1 MGNRGQLM
9 RLGDLLRGLDQAI
22 IHGNPDTEISGV
34 RYDSRRVTPGDLFVA
49 MPGQKADGHQ
59 FLDEAIRRGAAALL
73 VKKDKLPIPKA
84 GVTVTEVPDTRKALA
99 IASNIFYGFPSR
111 SMVLIGITG
120 TNGKTTSSYLI
131 KGILEAAGKRVGL
144 IGTISYQMGG
154 EQIPAP
160 HTTPESADLQE
171 ILAKMRDR
179 GLEYVVMEVS
189 SHALEQDRVFGT
201 VFDIAL
207 FTNLTQDH
215 LDFHTTMEEYF
226 RAKLRLFQDLK
237 PKGTIKIRGV
247 INLDDKWGKQIIGE
261 MKFPCLSY
269 SLTDK
274 GDIIAREC
282 LSGSDG
288 ASFTAVTPVGKFSIK
303 SKLAGR
309 HNLQNILAS
318 IGVACALD
326 IPIKAIQDGISGVEN
341 VPGRL
346 EKVSEGQD
354 FEVFVDYAHTEDA
367 LRNLLSLA
375 KEISRGKI
383 ITVFGCGG
391 DRDRGKRPKMGK
403 VARDM
408 SDIMI
413 ITSDNPRGEDPLA
426 IIEEIETGISGLKR
440 GTDYFVVE
448 DRRSAIEMAVNLAM
462 PGDTVILAGKGHE
475 DYQIIGGK
483 RLHFDDREV
492 ARKIIRERPSRQ
504 RGKP

>member
-1 MGNRGQLM
+1 M

-34 RYDSRRVTPGDLFVA
+34 RYDSRSVTPGNLFVA

-59 FLDEAIRRGAAALL
+59 FLDEAVKRGAAALFIG
-73 VKKDKLPIPKA
+73 KERKPISKA
-84 GVTVTEVPDTRKALA
+84 GIAVVEVPDTRRALA
-99 IASNIFYGFPSR
+99 IAANIFYGFPSR

-144 IGTISYQMGG
+144 IGTISYQIVG

-179 GLEYVVMEVS
+179 ELEYVVMEVS
-189 SHALEQDRVFGT
+189 SHALGQDRVFGT
-201 VFDIAL
+201 AFDIAL

-215 LDFHTTMEEYF
+215 LDFHITMEEYF
-226 RAKLRLFQDLK
+226 RTKLRLFQDLK
-237 PKGTIKIRGV
+237 PKGNIKIRGV

-261 MKFPCLSY
+261 IKYPCLSY
-269 SLTDK
+269 SLTDT
-274 GDIIAREC
+274 GDITVQAC
-282 LSGSDG
+282 LLGSDG
-288 ASFTAVTPVGKFSIK
+288 ASFTAVTPVGKFDIK
-303 SKLAGR
+303 SKLAGK

-326 IPIKAIQDGISGVEN
+326 IPVKAIQDGIASVEN

-375 KEISRGKI
+375 KEISKGKI

-391 DRDRGKRPKMGK
+391 ERDRGKRPKMGK

-413 ITSDNPRGEDPLA
+413 ITSDNPRGEDPLV
-426 IIEEIETGISGLKR
+426 IIKEIETGISGLKR

-448 DRRSAIEMAVNLAM
+448 DRRSAIEMAVDLAM

-483 RLHFDDREV
+483 RMHFDDREV
-492 ARKIIRERPSRQ
+492 AREIIRERTSRQ

>member
-1 MGNRGQLM
+1 M

-22 IHGNPDTEISGV
+22 IHGNPDKEISGV

-59 FLDEAIRRGAAALL
+59 FLDEAVRRGAAALL

-84 GVTVTEVPDTRKALA
+84 GITVTEVPDTRRALA

-154 EQIPAP
+154 EHIPAP

-179 GLEYVVMEVS
+179 GLDYVVMEVS

-201 VFDIAL
+201 AFDIAL

-215 LDFHTTMEEYF
+215 LDFHITMEEYF

-247 INLDDKWGKQIIGE
+247 INLDDIWGRQIIGE
-261 MKFPCLSY
+261 MNVPCLSY
-269 SLTDK
+269 SLADK
-274 GDIIAREC
+274 GDIIAQEC
-282 LSGSDG
+282 LLGSDG
-288 ASFTAVTPVGKFSIK
+288 ASFTAVTPVGKFGIK

-318 IGVACALD
+318 IGVACAMD
-326 IPIKAIQDGISGVEN
+326 IPVKAIQDGIASVEN

-354 FEVFVDYAHTEDA
+354 FEVFVDYAHT
-367 LRNLLSLA
+367 
-375 KEISRGKI
+375 
-383 ITVFGCGG
+383 
-391 DRDRGKRPKMGK
+391 
-403 VARDM
+403 
-408 SDIMI
+408 
-413 ITSDNPRGEDPLA
+413 
-426 IIEEIETGISGLKR
+426 
-440 GTDYFVVE
+440 
-448 DRRSAIEMAVNLAM
+448 
-462 PGDTVILAGKGHE
+462 
-475 DYQIIGGK
+475 
-483 RLHFDDREV
+483 
-492 ARKIIRERPSRQ
+492 
-504 RGKP
+504 

>member
-1 MGNRGQLM
+1 M
-9 RLGDLLRGLDQAI
+9 RLGDLLTGLDQAI
-22 IHGNPDTEISGV
+22 IHGNPDQEISGV
-34 RYDSRRVTPGDLFVA
+34 RYDSRSVMPGDLFVA
-49 MPGQKADGHQ
+49 MSGQKADGHQ
-59 FLDEAIRRGAAALL
+59 FLDEAVRRGAAALL

-84 GVTVTEVPDTRKALA
+84 GITVTEVPDTRKALA
-99 IASNIFYGFPSR
+99 LASNIFYGFPSR

-131 KGILEAAGKRVGL
+131 KGILEAAEKRVGL

-179 GLEYVVMEVS
+179 GIDYVVMEVS

-201 VFDIAL
+201 AFDIAL

-215 LDFHTTMEEYF
+215 LDYHITMEEYF

-237 PKGTIKIRGV
+237 PKGEIKIRGI
-247 INLDDKWGKQIIGE
+247 INLDDPWGRQIIGE

-269 SLTDK
+269 SLADK
-274 GDIIAREC
+274 GDIIATEC
-282 LSGSDG
+282 SVGSDG
-288 ASFTAVTPVGKFSIK
+288 VSFTVVTPLGKFGIK

-318 IGVACALD
+318 IGVACAMD
-326 IPIKAIQDGISGVEN
+326 IPIKAIQEGIASVKN

-367 LRNLLSLA
+367 LRNLLSAA

-391 DRDRGKRPKMGK
+391 ERDRGKRPKMGK
-403 VARDM
+403 AASDM
-408 SDIMI
+408 SDIII
-413 ITSDNPRGEDPLA
+413 ITSDNPRGEDPLV
-426 IIEEIETGISGLKR
+426 IIEEIEQGISGLKR
-440 GTDYFVVE
+440 GRDYFVVE
-448 DRRSAIEMAVNLAM
+448 DRRSAINMAVDLAI

-492 ARKIIRERPSRQ
+492 AREAIRERPSRQ

>member
-1 MGNRGQLM
+1 M

-22 IHGNPDTEISGV
+22 IDGNPDTEISGV
-34 RYDSRRVTPGDLFVA
+34 RYDSRMVAPGDLFVA

-59 FLDEAIRRGAAALL
+59 FLDEAIRRGAAALF
-73 VKKDKLPIPKA
+73 VGKERKPISKA
-84 GVTVTEVPDTRKALA
+84 GIAVVEVPDTRRALA

-215 LDFHTTMEEYF
+215 LDFHITMEEYF

-247 INLDDKWGKQIIGE
+247 INLDDIWGRQIIGE
-261 MKFPCLSY
+261 MKFPYLSY
-269 SLTDK
+269 SLSDK

-288 ASFTAVTPVGKFSIK
+288 ASFAAVTPVGKFGIK

-326 IPIKAIQDGISGVEN
+326 IPVKAIQDGISGVEN

-403 VARDM
+403 AARDM

-413 ITSDNPRGEDPLA
+413 ITSDNPRGEDPLV

-440 GTDYFVVE
+440 GKDYFVVE
-448 DRRSAIEMAVNLAM
+448 DRRSAIEMAIDLAM

-475 DYQIIGGK
+475 DYQIIREK

-492 ARKIIRERPSRQ
+492 AREAIRERPSRQ

>member
-1 MGNRGQLM
+1 
-9 RLGDLLRGLDQAI
+9 
-22 IHGNPDTEISGV
+22 
-34 RYDSRRVTPGDLFVA
+34 
-49 MPGQKADGHQ
+49 
-59 FLDEAIRRGAAALL
+59 
-73 VKKDKLPIPKA
+73 
-84 GVTVTEVPDTRKALA
+84 
-99 IASNIFYGFPSR
+99 
-111 SMVLIGITG
+111 
-120 TNGKTTSSYLI
+120 
-131 KGILEAAGKRVGL
+131 
-144 IGTISYQMGG
+144 ISYQMGE

-201 VFDIAL
+201 DFDIAL

-215 LDFHTTMEEYF
+215 LDYHITMEEYF
-226 RAKLRLFQDLK
+226 GAKLRLFQDLK
-237 PKGTIKIRGV
+237 PKGAIKIRGV
-247 INLDDKWGKQIIGE
+247 INLDDPWGRQIIGE

-282 LSGSDG
+282 SVGSDG
-288 ASFTAVTPVGKFSIK
+288 VSFTAVTPVGKFSIK

-309 HNLQNILAS
+309 HNIQNMLAS
-318 IGVACALD
+318 IGAACALD
-326 IPIKAIQDGISGVEN
+326 IPAKVIQEGIAGVEN

-367 LRNLLSLA
+367 LRNLLSAA
-375 KEISRGKI
+375 KEITRGKI

-403 VARDM
+403 AASDM

-440 GTDYFVVE
+440 GKDYFAVE
-448 DRRSAIEMAVNLAM
+448 DRSSAIKMAINLAM

-483 RLHFDDREV
+483 RLHFDDRE
-492 ARKIIRERPSRQ
+492 ASRDAIRERPSRQ